1 MPRIKVKDNTKT
13 FIKNL
18 KKRHGALAVVS
29 AKTVNTAAKVVERR
43 YKKEL
48 EDFTLRNRFTK
59 GSVKLFES
67 RPQSKRTG
75 EFRPIK
81 DINAVVGVRKMKGG
95 KQHYLLKQE
104 EGGTKRGT
112 GATKGGVPIPLD
124 VARAGKSHGK
134 PIRRALRLQNA
145 GAIQTL
151 KVGSDT
157 LGVPGSRFH
166 RRQSWAIFHKYSG
179 TSKRDRTAG
188 NRYGWKLDK
197 PFFFTGMKNKEI
209 AEALNI
215 EERSISSSLCRG
227 LKTLHDK
234 FNKQ

>member
-81 DINAVVGVRKMKGG
+81 DINAVGGVRKMKGG

-112 GATKGGVPIPLD
+112 G
-124 VARAGKSHGK
+124 
-134 PIRRALRLQNA
+134 
-145 GAIQTL
+145 
-151 KVGSDT
+151 
-157 LGVPGSRFH
+157 
-166 RRQSWAIFHKYSG
+166 W
-179 TSKRDRTAG
+179 
-188 NRYGWKLDK
+188 
-197 PFFFTGMKNKEI
+197 
-209 AEALNI
+209 
-215 EERSISSSLCRG
+215 
-227 LKTLHDK
+227 
-234 FNKQ
+234 